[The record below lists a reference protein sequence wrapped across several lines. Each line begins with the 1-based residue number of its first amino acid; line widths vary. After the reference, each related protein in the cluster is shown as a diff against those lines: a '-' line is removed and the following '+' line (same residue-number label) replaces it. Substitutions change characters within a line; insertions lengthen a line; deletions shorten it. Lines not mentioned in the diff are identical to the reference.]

1 MIQRSTICLIATAI
15 LYALFRF
22 WGLTDS
28 CIWFDEIFSVH
39 AATLPWNEVVPF
51 AAKDLIHPPA
61 FYLLLKFWI
70 LAFGESLIWLRI
82 LPVVLSVLALFPLWM
97 LCRELKLQ
105 KPTVVAAFTLF
116 AVNGALIKYAQEVR
130 MYSLLLFLAIVSIW
144 LFSRYFFRGKSFW
157 MLVLT
162 NAILVNTHYFGW
174 FVVVSQVLA
183 ILIFQRIKILRTLL
197 MLALTAVAFVPWVY
211 ALLRFS
217 EPGSSVMQNIGWM
230 KPPKLR
236 ALVEFAF
243 DLVDPF
249 YFQQSSV
256 DAGANYLIAV
266 PVLLLFVAAVITFA
280 TQIKDEAT
288 KERFYFLAVLAA
300 APVVL
305 VFFLSW
311 LMPLS
316 IWGSRHLLIVFPPV
330 LLLFAICLTELKPAV
345 IRNIAVAAAGMLI
358 MAAFVIY
365 VRTEAANQIWCAWEG
380 LAKEWIVAPQDSTKP
395 KNLYVFEDLVAYHY
409 WYATR
414 GLPNYSVHLVKE
426 IEGVRNDPAY
436 FLPRG
441 FDGVKVTDI
450 NGIANDEIWISFRG
464 PARAS
469 KQGTA
474 FIDDGFDTRFEVPV
488 TNFENLGYSVEDVK
502 RETIG
507 TQTAYIIRMK
517 KARQS
522 NRADEFVIAN

>member
-1 MIQRSTICLIATAI
+1 
-15 LYALFRF
+15 
-22 WGLTDS
+22 
-28 CIWFDEIFSVH
+28 
-39 AATLPWNEVVPF
+39 
-51 AAKDLIHPPA
+51 
-61 FYLLLKFWI
+61 
-70 LAFGESLIWLRI
+70 
-82 LPVVLSVLALFPLWM
+82 
-97 LCRELKLQ
+97 
-105 KPTVVAAFTLF
+105 
-116 AVNGALIKYAQEVR
+116 
-130 MYSLLLFLAIVSIW
+130 
-144 LFSRYFFRGKSFW
+144 
-157 MLVLT
+157 
-162 NAILVNTHYFGW
+162 
-174 FVVVSQVLA
+174 
-183 ILIFQRIKILRTLL
+183 
-197 MLALTAVAFVPWVY
+197 
-211 ALLRFS
+211 
-217 EPGSSVMQNIGWM
+217 
-230 KPPKLR
+230 
-236 ALVEFAF
+236 
-243 DLVDPF
+243 
-249 YFQQSSV
+249 
-256 DAGANYLIAV
+256 
-266 PVLLLFVAAVITFA
+266 
-280 TQIKDEAT
+280 
-288 KERFYFLAVLAA
+288 
-300 APVVL
+300 
-305 VFFLSW
+305 
-311 LMPLS
+311 
-316 IWGSRHLLIVFPPV
+316 
-330 LLLFAICLTELKPAV
+330 
-345 IRNIAVAAAGMLI
+345 